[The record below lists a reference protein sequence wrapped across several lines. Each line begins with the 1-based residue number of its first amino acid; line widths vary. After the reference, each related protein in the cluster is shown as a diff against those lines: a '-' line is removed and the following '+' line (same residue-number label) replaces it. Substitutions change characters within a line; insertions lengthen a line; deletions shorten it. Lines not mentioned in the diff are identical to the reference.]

1 MTDFIY
7 AIIAA
12 VALQRLG
19 EVAYAARNT
28 RALKAR
34 GGLEVGAS
42 HYPFMVALHAGW
54 LIAIVVA
61 LPSPPQFNVVAFAVF
76 LVMQVLRLWILKT
89 LGPYWTTRIISVP
102 DAPLIRTGPYRY
114 VRHPNYVIV
123 AIEILMLPLSFGEWQ
138 VAVVFSVLNALM
150 LAWRIH
156 VEERALSS
164 RRSL

>member
-12 VALQRLG
+12 VVLQRLG

-28 RALKAR
+28 RALKAQ
-34 GGLEVGAS
+34 GGIEIGAS
-42 HYPFMVALHAGW
+42 HYPLMVALHAGW

-61 LPSPPQFNVVAFAVF
+61 LPSPPQFNVATFAIF
-76 LVMQVLRLWILKT
+76 LVMQMLRFWVLKA

-114 VRHPNYVIV
+114 VRHPNYIIV
-123 AIEILMLPLSFGEWQ
+123 AIEIAMLPLSFGEWR
-138 VAVVFSVLNALM
+138 VAVAFSILNALM

-156 VEERALSS
+156 VEETALSS
-164 RRSL
+164 RPSL